1 MTGMSL
7 EPLEPPIWVD
17 TKLVLERAVAD
28 FVSEPRVSVDTEANS
43 LHAYREQVC
52 LIQFST
58 PNTDYLIDPIALTDL
73 SVLAPV
79 FSNPGIEKV
88 FHAAEYDLIGLR
100 RDFGFTFAN
109 LFDTMQAARILG
121 YHSVGLDR
129 LLGEKFGIKVD
140 KRHQKADWAA
150 RPLKPDQ
157 IHYARLDTH
166 YLFDL
171 RDLLEKELRQRGRWE
186 LACEDFS
193 RACGQDELKE
203 KANGGAYWKRFSA
216 RKDMN
221 TRELTIL
228 NELCLVRNAIA
239 SRMNRPPFKV
249 VEDDQLIEIARC
261 TPVHEVDLAGIGLSS
276 RQINLWGADIL
287 MAVRRGVEAP
297 LVIREQAKR
306 PNEAMLKRLDK
317 LKKWRKS
324 VAEEI
329 GVESDV
335 VLPKIYLNMLAEN
348 PPKNADELSTA
359 MARSPWRFG
368 EYGVQI
374 LSLLGG
380 WYAD

>member
-7 EPLEPPIWVD
+7 EPLKPPVWVD
-17 TKLVLERAVAD
+17 TKLTLERAAAH
-28 FVSEPRVSVDTEANS
+28 FASEPRISVDTEANS

-58 PNTDYLIDPIALTDL
+58 PDTDYLIDPIALTDL
-73 SVLAPV
+73 SILAPL
-79 FSNPGIEKV
+79 FSNPNIEKV

-100 RDFGFTFAN
+100 RDFGFTLAN

-121 YHSVGLDR
+121 YPCVGLDR
-129 LLGEKFGIKVD
+129 LLGEKFGIKID

-171 RDLLEKELRQRGRWE
+171 RDLLEKELREKNHWE

-193 RACGQDELKE
+193 RACGPDEPKE
-203 KANGGAYWKRFSA
+203 KTNGGAYWKRFSA
-216 RKDMN
+216 RKDMS

-228 NELCLVRNAIA
+228 NELCLARNAIA

-249 VEDDQLIEIARC
+249 VGNDKLIEMARY

-276 RQINLWGADIL
+276 RQISLWGADML
-287 MAVRRGVEAP
+287 KAVQRGVEAP
-297 LVIREQAKR
+297 LVTRDQIKR

-324 VAEEI
+324 VAEEV

-335 VLPKIYLNMLAEN
+335 ILPKIYLTMLA
-348 PPKNADELSTA
+348 
-359 MARSPWRFG
+359 
-368 EYGVQI
+368 
-374 LSLLGG
+374 
-380 WYAD
+380 

>member
-7 EPLEPPIWVD
+7 EPLKPPIWVD

-73 SVLAPV
+73 SVLAPL
-79 FSNPGIEKV
+79 FSNPNIEKV

-121 YHSVGLDR
+121 YHCVGLDR
-129 LLGEKFGIKVD
+129 LLGEKFDITTD

-171 RDLLEKELRQRGRWE
+171 RDLLEAELRQKGYWE
-186 LACEDFS
+186 LAREDFS
-193 RACGQDELKE
+193 RACGPDEPKE
-203 KANGGAYWKRFSA
+203 KSNGGAYWKRFSA

-228 NELCLVRNAIA
+228 NELCLVRNEIA
-239 SRMNRPPFKV
+239 SRLNRPPFKV
-249 VEDDQLIEIARC
+249 VEDDKLIEMARC
-261 TPVHEVDLAGIGLSS
+261 TPAHEVDLAGIGLSG
-276 RQINLWGADIL
+276 RQINLWGADML
-287 MAVRRGVEAP
+287 RAVQRGMDAP
-297 LVIREQAKR
+297 LVTRDQVKR
-306 PNEAMLKRLDK
+306 PNDAALKRLDK

-324 VAEEI
+324 VAEKI
-329 GVESDV
+329 GVESDI

-348 PPKNADELSTA
+348 PPKNVEELKIA
-359 MARSPWRFG
+359 MAKSPWRFG
-368 EYGVQI
+368 EYGTQI
-374 LSLLGG
+374 LNLLGG
-380 WYAD
+380 

>member
-7 EPLEPPIWVD
+7 EPLKPPVWVD
-17 TKLVLERAVAD
+17 TKLALERAAAD
-28 FVSEPRVSVDTEANS
+28 FAFEPRVSVDTEANS

-73 SVLAPV
+73 RALAPV
-79 FSNPGIEKV
+79 FCDPNIEKI

-100 RDFGFTFAN
+100 RDFGFKFAN

-121 YHSVGLDR
+121 YHSVGLDS
-129 LLGEKFGIKVD
+129 LLGEKFGIKTD
-140 KRHQKADWAA
+140 KRHQKSDWAA
-150 RPLKPDQ
+150 RPLKPEQ

-171 RDLLEKELRQRGRWE
+171 RDLLEKELRQKGRWD

-193 RACGQDELKE
+193 RACGPDEPKG

-216 RKDMN
+216 RKDMD

-228 NELCLVRNAIA
+228 NELCLARNAIA
-239 SRMNRPPFKV
+239 SRMNRPPFKIV
-249 VEDDQLIEIARC
+249 DDDKLIEMARC
-261 TPVHEVDLAGIGLSS
+261 TPMHEVDLSGIGLSS
-276 RQINLWGADIL
+276 RQIELWGADML
-287 MAVRRGVEAP
+287 RAVQLGVDAP
-297 LVIREQAKR
+297 LVIREQAKH
-306 PNEAMLKRLDK
+306 PNEAVLRRLDK

-324 VAEEI
+324 VAEGI

-335 VLPKIYLNMLAEN
+335 VLPKIYLSMLAEN
-348 PPKNADELSTA
+348 PPKNAEELETA
-359 MARSPWRFG
+359 MAKSPWRFG
-368 EYGVQI
+368 EYGNQI

-380 WYAD
+380 

>member
-1 MTGMSL
+1 MSL
-7 EPLEPPIWVD
+7 TLPPPNWVD
-17 TKLVLERAVAD
+17 TKQSLQRMLDDLGSQSRLA
-28 FVSEPRVSVDTEANS
+28 VDTESNS
-43 LHAYREQVC
+43 LHAYRERVC
-52 LIQFST
+52 LLQFSSIKW
-58 PNTDYLIDPIALTDL
+58 DYLVDPLALSDL
-73 SVLAPV
+73 SDLAPI
-79 FSNPGIEKV
+79 FFDPGIEKI
-88 FHAAEYDLIGLR
+88 FHAAEYDLICLR
-100 RDFGFTFAN
+100 RDFGFKFSN

-121 YHSVGLDR
+121 YHGVGLDR
-129 LLGEKFGIKVD
+129 LLGEKFGIKTD

-171 RDLLEKELRQRGRWE
+171 RDLLEKELRQKGRWE

-193 RACGQDELKE
+193 RACGPDEPKE
-203 KANGGAYWKRFSA
+203 KANGGYWKRFSA
-216 RKDMN
+216 RKDIN

-228 NELCLVRNAIA
+228 NELCLVRNGIA

-249 VEDDQLIEIARC
+249 VDDDKLIEMAHC

-276 RQINLWGADIL
+276 RQINLWGADML
-287 MAVRRGVEAP
+287 RAVQRGVNAP
-297 LVIREQAKR
+297 LVTRERVKR
-306 PNEAMLKRLDK
+306 PNDAMLKRLDK

-348 PPKNADELSTA
+348 PPKNADELETA
-359 MARSPWRFG
+359 MAKSPWRFG
-368 EYGVQI
+368 EYGMQI

-380 WYAD
+380 

>member
-1 MTGMSL
+1 
-7 EPLEPPIWVD
+7 V
-17 TKLVLERAVAD
+17 ERAAAD
-28 FVSEPRVSVDTEANS
+28 FASEPRVSVDTEANS

-73 SVLAPV
+73 SVLAPI
-79 FSNPGIEKV
+79 FSNPSIEKV

-100 RDFGFTFAN
+100 RDFCFTFSN

-121 YHSVGLDR
+121 YHSVGLDS
-129 LLGEKFGIKVD
+129 LLGDKFGIKTD

-171 RDLLEKELRQRGRWE
+171 RDLLEIELRQRGRWE

-193 RACGQDELKE
+193 RACGSDELKE

-216 RKDMN
+216 RKDVT

-249 VEDDQLIEIARC
+249 VDDDKLIEMARC
-261 TPVHEVDLAGIGLSS
+261 TPVHEVDLSGIGLSS
-276 RQINLWGADIL
+276 RQINLWGADML
-287 MAVRRGVEAP
+287 MAVRRGMDAP

-306 PNEAMLKRLDK
+306 PNDAMLKRLDK

-324 VAEEI
+324 IAE
-329 GVESDV
+329 GMDVESDV
-335 VLPKIYLNMLAEN
+335 VLPKIYLNILAEN
-348 PPKNADELSTA
+348 PPKNADELETA
-359 MARSPWRFG
+359 MAKSPWRFG
-368 EYGVQI
+368 EYGMQI
-374 LSLLGG
+374 LSLLG
-380 WYAD
+380 D

>member
-380 WYAD
+380 